1 MPAMNT
7 HSASRTPPSATAHVY
22 GDDVDTDRIIPGKYT
37 KTLDLSQLAAHVLED
52 LDPGFRE
59 RVRPGDVIV
68 AGDNFGCGSSREQ
81 APLAIQAAGV
91 SAVVARSFAR
101 IFYRNAIN
109 VGLPILEVP
118 GHAIAPGARLAVDVA
133 AGVVRDETAGASY
146 HAAALPPIML
156 AILDAGGLVP
166 YLREHG
172 DFVEV
177 GRQAGEAN
185 AEGGRGVVGEGGGL
199 SSAERAIT
207 AAASPPEGPGAPADL
222 EGEADV

>member
-1 MPAMNT
+1 M
-7 HSASRTPPSATAHVY
+7 SAQSPTPTPQSPPQAHVY
-22 GDDVDTDRIIPGKYT
+22 GDDIDTDRIIPGKYT

-52 LDPGFRE
+52 LDPDFRE

-68 AGDNFGCGSSREQ
+68 AGENFGCGSSREQ

-91 SAVVARSFAR
+91 SCVVARSFAR

-118 GHAIAPGARLAVDVA
+118 DHQITSGDAVRVDLAKGTVEASGETYTAAP
-133 AGVVRDETAGASY
+133 
-146 HAAALPPIML
+146 LPPVML

-172 DFVEV
+172 DFLEV
-177 GRQAGEAN
+177 GGAN
-185 AEGGRGVVGEGGGL
+185 AEVRSGAL
-199 SSAERAIT
+199 PS
-207 AAASPPEGPGAPADL
+207 PEGAP
-222 EGEADV
+222 DVRSTRGNS